1 MSDSLMLRVL
11 LVDDHALFRR
21 GLRRLLA
28 EHGFEVVGEASNG
41 EAGVRMAA
49 ELRPDLIAMDLHMP
63 ILSGVEATRRVCAA
77 DPEVR
82 VLVLTMSDDESDV
95 VDALLAGASG
105 YVLKDSPPELIA
117 AGLRAAAEGDALIS
131 PSAASALIERV
142 RTQEG
147 AAREPPL
154 PPGNLTERETEILR
168 LVAEGL
174 DNTEI
179 AERLFLSPST
189 VKNHVSSVLGKLG
202 VESRVQAA
210 VLAVRAG
217 IA

>member
-1 MSDSLMLRVL
+1 MLRVL

-28 EHGFEVVGEASNG
+28 ERGFEVIGEASNG
-41 EAGVRMAA
+41 EAAVRMTA
-49 ELRPDLIAMDLHMP
+49 ELHPDLIAMDLHMP

-77 DPEVR
+77 HPHVR
-82 VLVLTMSDDESDV
+82 VLMLTMSDDESDV

-105 YVLKDSPPELIA
+105 YVLKDSEPEIIA
-117 AGLRAAAEGDALIS
+117 AGLRAAADGDALIS
-131 PSAASALIERV
+131 PSAASALIRRV
-142 RTQEG
+142 RTQD
-147 AAREPPL
+147 ADAPPTAEV
-154 PPGNLTERETEILR
+154 PGELTEREAEILR

-174 DNTEI
+174 DNGQI

-189 VKNHVSSVLGKLG
+189 VKNHVSSILGKLG
-202 VESRVQAA
+202 VEGRVQAA
-210 VLAVRAG
+210 VLAVRLG